1 MSSKPLLIALALIL
15 FAGCQSAPK
24 PSPEPATAETTQ
36 QAAPVEVE
44 KDPAGD
50 LYKLALQSAKADK
63 IKKATAQ
70 FEQLLELDARYP
82 RAHTNLGLIFFRQN
96 KLEPAKEHFLTAIEQ
111 DKQDAIAYNH
121 LAIIKRR
128 QGAFDEAAALYQKA
142 IDADSEYANAH
153 LNLGILLDIY
163 LQRLPEALAQYREYQ
178 ELSESAN
185 EDVDKWIAD
194 IERRIKKSGN

>member
-1 MSSKPLLIALALIL
+1 MWNKRLLIALALVL

-24 PSPEPATAETTQ
+24 PPPEPAVVEE
-36 QAAPVEVE
+36 QAQPPVEVE
-44 KDPAGD
+44 KDPAGE
-50 LYKLALQSAKADK
+50 LYQLAIQSIKADK
-63 IKKATAQ
+63 IVQATAQ
-70 FEQLLELDARYP
+70 FEQLLELDASYP
-82 RAHTNLGLIFFRQN
+82 RAHTNLGLIFFKQN
-96 KLEPAKEHFLTAIEQ
+96 KLEPAKEHFLTAIQQ

-128 QGAFDEAAALYQKA
+128 QGEFEEAVALYKNA
-142 IDADSEYANAH
+142 IGADSDYAIAY

-178 ELSESAN
+178 ELSETTN

-194 IERRIKKSGN
+194 IERRIKKSGK